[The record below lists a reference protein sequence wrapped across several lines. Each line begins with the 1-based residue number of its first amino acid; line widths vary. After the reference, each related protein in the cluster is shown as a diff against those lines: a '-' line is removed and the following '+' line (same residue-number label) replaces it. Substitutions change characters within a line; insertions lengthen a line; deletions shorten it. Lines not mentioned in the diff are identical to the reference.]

1 MENMTTATSSSLSK
15 ISPSATPSILVADD
29 DPRILTTLKLL
40 LKSQN
45 YQVVTVSS
53 PAELLA
59 VLARRSFSVTLIDLN
74 YQDDTTSGKEGL
86 RLIGQIRDLD
96 EDMPI
101 VVMTGY
107 SSVDIAVEVMKQGA
121 TDFVQKPWKNERL
134 LNILQAQVHIQ
145 SMAKKGQKLAQ
156 ENALLKAQ
164 TSVKNDNVIAQSPV
178 MQQLLSQLA
187 KLAKSDMNILFTGE
201 NGTGKSMFA
210 GYLHQCSLRHQQSL
224 ISVNM
229 GAITE
234 NLFESEMFGH
244 VKGAFT
250 DAKESRIGRFE
261 LAEGGTIFLDE
272 IANIP
277 LSQQAKL
284 LRVLEEKQFE
294 KVGSAKTQQVD
305 VRLVSATNADLNSLI
320 EKGQFRQ
327 DLLYRINTIEI
338 KIPALRDRRADILP
352 LAQYFLTQF
361 SNKYALVVPL
371 MSQEA
376 TDALQHYQ
384 WPGNIRELSH
394 MMERAIFLCQE
405 QLITVTDL
413 GLSSPQSYITGIDGS
428 VIDINDDTLE
438 VIEQQIIIDRL
449 ARFDNNA
456 HETAAS
462 LGLSRSSYYR
472 RLEKHKL

>member
-1 MENMTTATSSSLSK
+1 MDNMT
-15 ISPSATPSILVADD
+15 SATPLIPPSVLIADD

-45 YQVVTVSS
+45 YQVVAVSS
-53 PAELLA
+53 PAELLT
-59 VLARRSFSVTLIDLN
+59 VLARRSFSVALIDLN

-86 RLIGQIRDLD
+86 TLISKIKVLD

-107 SSVDIAVEVMKQGA
+107 SSVDIAVNVMKEGA
-121 TDFVQKPWKNERL
+121 ADFVQKPWSNDRL
-134 LNILQAQVHIQ
+134 LSILQAQVHIHQ
-145 SMAKKGQKLAQ
+145 IARTGQKLAQ
-156 ENALLKAQ
+156 ENALLKSQ
-164 TSVKNDNVIAQSPV
+164 SSTDCQNIVAQSPV
-178 MQQLLSQLA
+178 MKQLLVQLA

-210 GYLHQCSLRHQQSL
+210 GYLHQCSSRNQHSL

-229 GAITE
+229 GAITDS
-234 NLFESEMFGH
+234 LFESEMFGH

-294 KVGSAKTQQVD
+294 KVGSVKTQQVD
-305 VRLVSATNADLNSLI
+305 VRLVSATNASLTELI
-320 EKGQFRQ
+320 KQGEFRQ
-327 DLLYRINTIEI
+327 DLLYRINTVEI
-338 KIPALRDRRADILP
+338 TIPPLRERVADIMP
-352 LAQYFLTQF
+352 LAQQFLSQYGTKYGLEPHKISEEAITGLTQ
-361 SNKYALVVPL
+361 
-371 MSQEA
+371 
-376 TDALQHYQ
+376 YQ

-394 MMERAIFLCQE
+394 MMERAIFLSQD
-405 QLITVTDL
+405 QIITLADL
-413 GLSSPQSYITGIDGS
+413 GLAPQSFTIEPAKRDFDSSNFDSSG
-428 VIDINDDTLE
+428 DTLE
-438 VIEQQIIIDRL
+438 VIERQIIVDRL
-449 ARFDNNA
+449 ARFNNNS
-456 HETAAS
+456 HETAES

-472 RLEKHKL
+472 RIEKHKL